1 MSIKSEGLKDFREY
15 IMKFID
21 EMYNTDFMYEGK
33 IQEERTN
40 GIIEKFY
47 IKLEKVDYQLGGL
60 DE

>member
-21 EMYNTDFMYEGK
+21 EMYNTDFIYEGK

-40 GIIEKFY
+40 GVIEKFY
-47 IKLEKVDYQLGGL
+47 IKLEKADY
-60 DE
+60 